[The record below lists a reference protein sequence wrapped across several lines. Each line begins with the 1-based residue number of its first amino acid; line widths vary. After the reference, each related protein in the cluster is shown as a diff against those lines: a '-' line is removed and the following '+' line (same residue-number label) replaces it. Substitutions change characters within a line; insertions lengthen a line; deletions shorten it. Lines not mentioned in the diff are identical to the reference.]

1 MENSKV
7 TLFWFRRDLRIEDN
21 TAFFNALN
29 SKNNVLPLFIFDTEI
44 IDELEKDDSRIT
56 FIYSLLNGINES
68 LKKFDS
74 SLLIKRGNPIEIFA
88 KLIKQYDVKSIYTNR
103 DYEPYAKIRDEKI
116 EELLESNHIEFKTFK
131 DHVIFETD
139 EIVKQDTTAYK
150 VYTPYSKK
158 WLSTLKDSQLREC
171 ESENLLDKL
180 IKQNF
185 TFPSLSEIGFTEST
199 IKVIPFDTTNSLIEN
214 YNTTRNF
221 PAINKTS
228 KLSPHLRFGAIS
240 IRKCVKNALK
250 AEDPTFVKEL
260 IWREFFIQIL
270 WHFPKS
276 AQFNFKPKYNTIKWR
291 NNESEF
297 EAWCNGKTGYP
308 IVDAGMNELNET
320 GYMHNRVRMIT
331 ASFLCKHLLIDWK
344 WGEAYFAKKLLDFDL
359 AQNVGNWQWSS
370 GTGCDSAPYFRIFN
384 PTEQVKKFDKDLK
397 YIKKWVPDFQELTYP
412 MPIVEHKFARA
423 RCLETYKSGLNG

>member
-21 TAFFNALN
+21 TALFHALN
-29 SKNNVLPLFIFDTEI
+29 SKKNVLPIFIFDTEI
-44 IDELEKDDSRIT
+44 IDELDKDDSRIT
-56 FIYSLLNGINES
+56 FIYSLLNNINENI
-68 LKKFDS
+68 KKFNS
-74 SLLIKRGNPIEIFA
+74 SILIEKGNPIKVFS
-88 KLIKQYDVKSIYTNR
+88 KLIKKYTVESVYTNR
-103 DYEPYAKIRDEKI
+103 DYEPYASIRDQKI
-116 EELLESNHIEFKTFK
+116 KELLENNNVEFNTFK
-131 DHVIFETD
+131 DHVIFETN

-158 WLSTLKDSQLREC
+158 WLAMLQDSQLEAC
-171 ESENLLDKL
+171 ESEKLLDKL
-180 IKQNF
+180 VKHNL
-185 TFPSLSEIGFTEST
+185 TFPSLSDIGFKEST
-199 IKVIPFDTTNSLIEN
+199 IKVLPFDTTQSLIEN
-214 YNTTRNF
+214 YNATRNF
-221 PAINKTS
+221 PALNKTS
-228 KLSPHLRFGAIS
+228 KLSPHLRFGSIS
-240 IRKCVKNALK
+240 IRKCVKEALK
-250 AEDPTFVKEL
+250 SEEPTFVKEL

-276 AQFNFKPKYNTIKWR
+276 AQFNFKPKYDTIKWR
-291 NNESEF
+291 NNDAEY

-308 IVDAGMNELNET
+308 IVDAGMNELNQT

-384 PTEQVKKFDKDLK
+384 PYEQIKKFDKDLE
-397 YIKKWVPDFQELTYP
+397 YIQKWVPDFQELTYP
-412 MPIVEHKFARA
+412 QPIVEHKFARV
-423 RCLETYKSGLNG
+423 RCLETYKIGLNG